1 MKNWIIAFVI
11 LAILGAAGWFGYQE
25 YERRQRAKELED
37 LQMVEAGRGNLVASI
52 GATGQVRSN
61 QTAVLSWQTSGI
73 VEQVDG
79 ALGEQVGA
87 GQSIA
92 SLVRTSLP
100 QNVILARAELI
111 NAKKALQDLSDTGLA
126 LAQAENDL
134 AKAEKQVEDL
144 QKRLDNID
152 LPSSKADIDAAK
164 ASVTLAKD
172 QMDKARKAYK
182 PFENKPEDNLIR
194 ATLLNRLAEAEQKYD
209 ATVRRLNNLLG
220 TTPQSTITITEADL
234 NLAKAQVVELQQKI
248 NDLNSGPDP
257 DDIAA
262 IQARIDAAQATL
274 NQMYLEAPFE
284 GTLTEVSVKPGD
296 QVFPGTLAL
305 RIDDLSRLLVDV
317 LVSEVDINRV
327 DIGQEVMLTFDA
339 ITGKEYRGV
348 VSQIDAIGESVQ
360 GVTEFTVT
368 VELTD
373 VDEFVRPGMTA
384 AVNFI
389 VEQIDNV
396 LMVPNRAVRTQDGK
410 RVVYT
415 LVDDKLVAIEII
427 LGASSDTMSQVLR
440 GDLKE
445 GDLIVVNP
453 PTDFE
458 SDGPPSFVR

>member
-1 MKNWIIAFVI
+1 
-11 LAILGAAGWFGYQE
+11 
-25 YERRQRAKELED
+25 
-37 LQMVEAGRGNLVASI
+37 
-52 GATGQVRSN
+52 
-61 QTAVLSWQTSGI
+61 VLSWQTSGI
-73 VEQVDG
+73 VEQVDS
-79 ALGEQVGA
+79 ALGERVAA
-87 GQSIA
+87 GQSLV

-111 NAKKALQDLSDTGLA
+111 NAKKDLQDLSDTNMA

-134 AKAEKQVEDL
+134 AKAEKLVEDL
-144 QKRLDNID
+144 QRRLDNID
-152 LPSSKADIDAAK
+152 LPSSKGDIDSAR

-182 PFENKPEDNLIR
+182 PYENKPEDNLIR
-194 ATLLNRLAEAEQKYD
+194 AVLLNRLAEAEQKYD

-234 NLAKAQVVELQQKI
+234 NLAKAQVIELNQKI
-248 NDLNSGPDP
+248 KDLREGPDL

-262 IQARIDAAQATL
+262 IQARIDAAQAIL
-274 NQMYLEAPFE
+274 NLMNLEAPFE
-284 GTLTEVSVKPGD
+284 GTLTEVNVKPGD
-296 QVFPGTLAL
+296 QVSPGTLAL

-327 DIGQEVMLTFDA
+327 EIGQEVMLTFDA
-339 ITGKEYRGV
+339 ITGKEYRGA

-373 VDEFVRPGMTA
+373 VDEFIRPGMTA

-389 VEQIDNV
+389 VEQIDDV

-415 LVDDKLVAIEII
+415 LVDDKLVAIEIV